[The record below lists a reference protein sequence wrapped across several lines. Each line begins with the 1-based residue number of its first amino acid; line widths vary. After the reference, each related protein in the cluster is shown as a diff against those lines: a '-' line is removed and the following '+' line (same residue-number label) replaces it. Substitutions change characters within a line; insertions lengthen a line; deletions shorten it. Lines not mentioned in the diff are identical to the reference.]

1 MGRLHSYHRTGLAHL
16 GSGMSEQYH
25 SPPEEPEEISLFITE
40 GMHRVATISTNDY
53 GFLQSAR
60 MAKTYLHR
68 AVLILDTKQCPRQ
81 IIHREIDA
89 LKLVANA
96 LHAEYAQFESF
107 FCDCEQ
113 FKQRETSGLV
123 EWCSKCAVR
132 VVANGEL
139 GMVSHHLAHK
149 IRSFHARVCS
159 VLTEK

>member
-1 MGRLHSYHRTGLAHL
+1 MR
-16 GSGMSEQYH
+16 EQYRH
-25 SPPEEPEEISLFITE
+25 PPEEPEEVTIFIAE

-60 MAKTYLHR
+60 LAKTYLLR
-68 AVLILDTKQCPRQ
+68 AVSILNTKRSPSQ
-81 IIHREIDA
+81 IICREIDA
-89 LKLVANA
+89 LKLAANA
-96 LHAEYAQFESF
+96 LHAEYAQFEA
-107 FCDCEQ
+107 FCFDCQQ

-139 GMVSHHLAHK
+139 SLASQHLAHK
-149 IRSFHARVCS
+149 IRAFHARVCS

>member
-1 MGRLHSYHRTGLAHL
+1 MPAHYL
-16 GSGMSEQYH
+16 P
-25 SPPEEPEEISLFITE
+25 PPEEQEEITLFITE

-68 AVLILDTKQCPRQ
+68 AISILDIKRSPRQ
-81 IIHREIDA
+81 TVNREINA

-96 LHAEYAQFESF
+96 LHAEYAQFETF
-107 FCDCEQ
+107 CCDCEH
-113 FKQRETSGLV
+113 FKLRETSNLV

-132 VVANGEL
+132 VVAHGEL

-159 VLTEK
+159 VLTEE

>member
-1 MGRLHSYHRTGLAHL
+1 MP
-16 GSGMSEQYH
+16 EQYH
-25 SPPEEPEEISLFITE
+25 PPPEEPQEITIFIAE

-68 AVLILDTKQCPRQ
+68 AVSILDTKQYPSQ

-96 LHAEYAQFESF
+96 LHAQYAQFETF
-107 FCDCEQ
+107 CCDCEQ

-149 IRSFHARVCS
+149 IRSFHARVSS

>member
-1 MGRLHSYHRTGLAHL
+1 
-16 GSGMSEQYH
+16 
-25 SPPEEPEEISLFITE
+25 
-40 GMHRVATISTNDY
+40 MHRVATISTNDY

-60 MAKTYLHR
+60 MAKTYLHQ
-68 AVLILDTKQCPRQ
+68 AVSILDKKHSASQS
-81 IIHREIDA
+81 IYREIDA
-89 LKLVANA
+89 LKLVANG
-96 LHAEYAQFESF
+96 LHAEYAQFETF
-107 FCDCEQ
+107 CCDCEQ

-159 VLTEK
+159 VLTDD